1 MIILKLDFKK
11 AFDSIEHVTILKIL
25 EKIGFSA
32 TWIDWVKKKSDS
44 ATTSVL
50 LNGIPGTQFQC
61 KRGVRQGDP
70 LSPLL
75 FVLAADLLQCIVN
88 KAHTQGIFSLPI
100 EADPSNKFPI
110 IQYAD
115 DTILIMKASQ
125 REIFCLKGLLQ
136 SFAEST
142 GLKVNYAKSQMIPLN
157 LSQDQIN
164 ILANTFGCQIGTLPF
179 TYLGLPLGTTK
190 PRIDDYMPLM
200 DRTERRLISVS
211 SFLTQAGRLQL
222 VNSVLSSLPTYA
234 MCSLK
239 IPIAVLEFI
248 DRARKHCLWRGSE
261 INAKNKSLVAWP
273 KALKPKNKG
282 GLGIVD
288 LRTQNDAL
296 LLKHLDK
303 FYNKRDISWVNMV
316 WQSYYSQGQMPHATA
331 DKGFFW
337 WRDLLHLSD
346 KFRGVASCAV
356 GNGTSVLFWL
366 DVWNGHY
373 LQEKLPRLFSFAKNQ
388 KISVAAFLSITDMT
402 SHFHLP
408 LSEQAH
414 QEYIE
419 LQGIIQGIQLREE
432 NKGGQRSVELHLG

>member
-1 MIILKLDFKK
+1 MQHGLIGSKK
-11 AFDSIEHVTILKIL
+11 IF
-25 EKIGFSA
+25 
-32 TWIDWVKKKSDS
+32 DS

-100 EADPSNKFPI
+100 EADPSNKFTI

-179 TYLGLPLGTTK
+179 TYLGLPLVTTK

-200 DRTERRLISVS
+200 DRTERRLTSVS
-211 SFLTQAGRLQL
+211 SFLTQVGRLQL
-222 VNSVLSSLPTYA
+222 VA
-234 MCSLK
+234 
-239 IPIAVLEFI
+239 
-248 DRARKHCLWRGSE
+248 G
-261 INAKNKSLVAWP
+261 
-273 KALKPKNKG
+273 
-282 GLGIVD
+282 
-288 LRTQNDAL
+288 
-296 LLKHLDK
+296 
-303 FYNKRDISWVNMV
+303 
-316 WQSYYSQGQMPHATA
+316 
-331 DKGFFW
+331 
-337 WRDLLHLSD
+337 
-346 KFRGVASCAV
+346 
-356 GNGTSVLFWL
+356 
-366 DVWNGHY
+366 
-373 LQEKLPRLFSFAKNQ
+373 
-388 KISVAAFLSITDMT
+388 
-402 SHFHLP
+402 
-408 LSEQAH
+408 
-414 QEYIE
+414 
-419 LQGIIQGIQLREE
+419 
-432 NKGGQRSVELHLG
+432 